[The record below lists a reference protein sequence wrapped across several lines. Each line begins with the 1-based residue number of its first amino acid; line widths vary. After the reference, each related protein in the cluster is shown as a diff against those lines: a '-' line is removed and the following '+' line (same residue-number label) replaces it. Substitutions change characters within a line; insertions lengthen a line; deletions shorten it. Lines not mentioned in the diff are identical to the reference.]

1 MERSNFTTAQ
11 LEADPKLYRI
21 LQLERDNAKLTGE
34 LATLTERSNFLLKMT
49 QDAQGIAR
57 VYGDQITKLLA
68 TTDRLCVLVERIE
81 RRLDIASHAKL
92 IPE

>member
-34 LATLTERSNFLLKMT
+34 LATLTERAAIQIEFMQVT
-49 QDAQGIAR
+49 QSIAR
-57 VYGDQITKLLA
+57 VYGDQMTRLIA